1 MSTVAS
7 PGSVLFIVENLPVP
21 FDRRVWMEATTLQ
34 RAGWAVSVICP
45 TGRGCEAD
53 FEILEGVR
61 IHRHGLPPEGNGLRG
76 YLREYGAALWG
87 EARLARRV
95 WDREQP
101 LSAIHICNPPD
112 LLFLIAGWYKAVHGV
127 RVIYDQHDIMPELFE
142 AKFGRRGGAYWL
154 VRLAERLTYATA
166 DLVIATNDSYRRI
179 AVTRGRK
186 RGEDVVVVRSAPD
199 LSRFRRLEDRR
210 RVRRGRPHCVG
221 YVGVMGPQEGLDH
234 LLRAIR
240 IIIEDHGRQDISFML
255 VGDGPS
261 RPALQKLAKELGV
274 SEFVEFTGR
283 VRDEE
288 LIRRLVSCDVC
299 VNPDPLNPFNDA
311 STMNKV
317 LEYMSLGLPVVQFDL
332 TEGRRSAGDASAY
345 AMPNDERDLARKLL
359 ETLDDAAARERMAQ
373 EGMRRMKEDLEWCHQ
388 APKLLEAY
396 DRLRIREGSGRRTPS
411 WRTVNR
417 LRPRR

>member
-1 MSTVAS
+1 MSTTAS
-7 PGSVLFIVENLPVP
+7 LGNVLFIVENLPVP

-34 RAGWAVSVICP
+34 RAGWTVSVICP
-45 TGRGCEAD
+45 TGRGCEAH
-53 FEILEGVR
+53 FEILEGVG
-61 IHRHGLPPEGNGLRG
+61 IHRHDLPPEGSGLRG

-95 WDREQP
+95 WRHEQT
-101 LSAIHICNPPD
+101 LSVIHICNPPD
-112 LLFLIAGWYKAVHGV
+112 LLFLVAGWFKVAHGV

-142 AKFGRRGGAYWL
+142 AKFGRRGWAYWL

-166 DLVIATNDSYRRI
+166 DLVISTNDSYRRI
-179 AVTRGRK
+179 ALTRGRK
-186 RGEDVVVVRSAPD
+186 RDEDVVVVRSAPD
-199 LSRFRRLEDRR
+199 LSRFQRLEDRR
-210 RVRRGRPHCVG
+210 RVGRGRPHCVG

-240 IIIEDHGRQDISFML
+240 IIVEDCGRQDISFML

-261 RPALQKLAKELGV
+261 RPALQTLAEELRV

-283 VRDEE
+283 VPDEE

-345 AMPNDERDLARKLL
+345 AAPNDERDLAAKII
-359 ETLDDAAARERMAQ
+359 ETLDDGVARERMGS
-373 EGMRRMKEDLEWCHQ
+373 EGMRRMREDLEWRHQ
-388 APKLLEAY
+388 APRLLEAY
-396 DRLRIREGSGRRTPS
+396 GRLRERRQRGRLIS
-411 WRTVNR
+411 WQLVTRSQH
-417 LRPRR
+417 